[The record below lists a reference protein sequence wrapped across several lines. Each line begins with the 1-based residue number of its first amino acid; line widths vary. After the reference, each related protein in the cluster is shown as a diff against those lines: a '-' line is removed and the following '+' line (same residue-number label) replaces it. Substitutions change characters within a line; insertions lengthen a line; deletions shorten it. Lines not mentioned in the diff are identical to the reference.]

1 MLCQKQIDNFF
12 DTSYGNKEI
21 FFIKLRVQGLHK
33 NPVKTASAKSDETI
47 FLKYQVYRKEQL
59 YMRKKVLKADT
70 VVKNYWR
77 NNEQFADIFNAVLFN
92 GNKVIKPEE
101 LEDMDTEESL
111 VLEHKEYIQSIV
123 AARDNVKI
131 RKKSTTYDAEFVI
144 LGLEGQE
151 CIHYAM
157 PLRVMGYDY
166 STYKKQYDDNAAK
179 RKKEKG
185 LTEDEYLSGMKKTDK
200 FIPVITIVIY
210 YGEKPWDGAVSLHG
224 MLNIPKAMETF
235 VNDYKIHLVE
245 AGKNNL
251 VLHNVNNQD
260 LFNLLEILLSRS
272 GRTDGKKEKAIDY
285 TRKYKV
291 DKAVIMTVAGTM
303 NGKIDYNELIGEG
316 EKGMVSVFQ
325 ETWNEGEAKG
335 IIEMGNDF
343 GLSEEDIL
351 ARLQK
356 KLNVSLQK
364 AQEYLYA
371 YRKQNA

>member
-1 MLCQKQIDNFF
+1 
-12 DTSYGNKEI
+12 
-21 FFIKLRVQGLHK
+21 
-33 NPVKTASAKSDETI
+33 
-47 FLKYQVYRKEQL
+47 
-59 YMRKKVLKADT
+59 
-70 VVKNYWR
+70 
-77 NNEQFADIFNAVLFN
+77 
-92 GNKVIKPEE
+92 
-101 LEDMDTEESL
+101 
-111 VLEHKEYIQSIV
+111 
-123 AARDNVKI
+123 
-131 RKKSTTYDAEFVI
+131 
-144 LGLEGQE
+144 
-151 CIHYAM
+151 
-157 PLRVMGYDY
+157 
-166 STYKKQYDDNAAK
+166 
-179 RKKEKG
+179 
-185 LTEDEYLSGMKKTDK
+185 
-200 FIPVITIVIY
+200 
-210 YGEKPWDGAVSLHG
+210 
-224 MLNIPKAMETF
+224 METF

-285 TRKYKV
+285 TRKHKV

-364 AQEYLYA
+364 AQEYISA
-371 YRKQNA
+371 YKKQNA

>member
-1 MLCQKQIDNFF
+1 
-12 DTSYGNKEI
+12 
-21 FFIKLRVQGLHK
+21 
-33 NPVKTASAKSDETI
+33 
-47 FLKYQVYRKEQL
+47 
-59 YMRKKVLKADT
+59 
-70 VVKNYWR
+70 
-77 NNEQFADIFNAVLFN
+77 
-92 GNKVIKPEE
+92 
-101 LEDMDTEESL
+101 
-111 VLEHKEYIQSIV
+111 
-123 AARDNVKI
+123 
-131 RKKSTTYDAEFVI
+131 
-144 LGLEGQE
+144 
-151 CIHYAM
+151 
-157 PLRVMGYDY
+157 
-166 STYKKQYDDNAAK
+166 
-179 RKKEKG
+179 
-185 LTEDEYLSGMKKTDK
+185 MKKTDK

-272 GRTDGKKEKAIDY
+272 GRTDG
-285 TRKYKV
+285 

>member
-1 MLCQKQIDNFF
+1 M
-12 DTSYGNKEI
+12 G
-21 FFIKLRVQGLHK
+21 
-33 NPVKTASAKSDETI
+33 
-47 FLKYQVYRKEQL
+47 
-59 YMRKKVLKADT
+59 KKVQKADT

-77 NNEQFADIFNAVLFN
+77 NNEQFADIFYAVLFT
-92 GNKVIKPEE
+92 GNKVINPEE

-285 TRKYKV
+285 TRKHKV

>member
-1 MLCQKQIDNFF
+1 
-12 DTSYGNKEI
+12 
-21 FFIKLRVQGLHK
+21 
-33 NPVKTASAKSDETI
+33 
-47 FLKYQVYRKEQL
+47 
-59 YMRKKVLKADT
+59 
-70 VVKNYWR
+70 
-77 NNEQFADIFNAVLFN
+77 
-92 GNKVIKPEE
+92 
-101 LEDMDTEESL
+101 MDTEESL

-245 AGKNNL
+245 AGKDRILNTVN
-251 VLHNVNNQD
+251 VL
-260 LFNLLEILLSRS
+260 R
-272 GRTDGKKEKAIDY
+272 
-285 TRKYKV
+285 
-291 DKAVIMTVAGTM
+291 
-303 NGKIDYNELIGEG
+303 
-316 EKGMVSVFQ
+316 
-325 ETWNEGEAKG
+325 
-335 IIEMGNDF
+335 EMGMETL
-343 GLSEEDIL
+343 GLSHCSGDAAEAL
-351 ARLQK
+351 ARD
-356 KLNVSLQK
+356 VSGVRVCHL
-364 AQEYLYA
+364 ACGDSIFLE
-371 YRKQNA
+371 

>member
-59 YMRKKVLKADT
+59 YMGKKVLKADT

-285 TRKYKV
+285 TRKHKV

-303 NGKIDYNELIGEG
+303 NGKIDYN

>member
-1 MLCQKQIDNFF
+1 M
-12 DTSYGNKEI
+12 S
-21 FFIKLRVQGLHK
+21 
-33 NPVKTASAKSDETI
+33 S
-47 FLKYQVYRKEQL
+47 
-59 YMRKKVLKADT
+59 DT
-70 VVKNYWR
+70 VLKNYWSG
-77 NNEQFADIFNAVLFN
+77 NEEFADLFNAVLF
-92 GNKVIKPEE
+92 GGSQIIRADE
-101 LEDMDTEESL
+101 LENEDTEDSV
-111 VLEHKEYIQSIV
+111 VLEHRKQAEGV
-123 AARDNVKI
+123 KAARDNIKI
-131 RKKSTTYDAEFVI
+131 MKKSTAYGVQLVL
-144 LGLEGQE
+144 LGLESQE
-151 CIHYAM
+151 HIHYAM

-166 STYKKQYDDNAAK
+166 ATYKKQYNNNA
-179 RKKEKG
+179 RQYKKQSAQQDAR
-185 LTEDEYLSGMKKTDK
+185 LDEHEFLSKMKKTDRLL
-200 FIPVITIVIY
+200 PVVTIVIY
-210 YGEKPWDGAVSLHG
+210 YGEKVWDAATSLHG
-224 MLNIPKAMETF
+224 ILDIPAEMAPY
-235 VNDYKIHLVE
+235 VNDYRMLLVE
-245 AGKNNL
+245 ARQNNL
-251 VLHNVNNQD
+251 YFHNGNNQD

-285 TRKYKV
+285 TRKHKV